1 MKGRKSKKRMSG
13 VRRKR
18 SRSMGAI
25 DTTNILGVV
34 GGALI
39 AGYLNKIVPTTIDS
53 RLLAGGKVALG
64 IALPM
69 FVKGGETKNILSG
82 VGSGMVA
89 VGSVDLLKSFGVL
102 SGTFDL
108 PVINGNLLG
117 AGNVLSGY
125 DLPVINGQ
133 EMPMMNG
140 DEFGL
145 GGDEFGLGMNYD
157 DMNDEY

>member
-1 MKGRKSKKRMSG
+1 MKRKKSKKRMSG

-39 AGYLNKIVPTTIDS
+39 AGYLNKIVPTTVDS

-69 FVKGGETKNILSG
+69 FVKSGATKNILSG

-108 PVINGNLLG
+108 PVINGNILG
-117 AGNVLSGY
+117 AGDMLSGY
-125 DLPVINGQ
+125 DLPTI
-133 EMPMMNG
+133 NG

-145 GGDEFGLGMNYD
+145 GGDEFGLGMDN
-157 DMNDEY
+157 DMMDDEY

>member
-1 MKGRKSKKRMSG
+1 MKRRKTKRKMSG
-13 VRRKR
+13 VRKR

-39 AGYLNKIVPTTIDS
+39 AGYLNKIVPTSVDS

-64 IALPM
+64 VALPM
-69 FVKGGETKNILSG
+69 FVKGGATKNILTG
-82 VGSGMVA
+82 VGSGMIA
-89 VGSVDLLKSFGVL
+89 VGSVDLLKSFGVI

-108 PVINGNLLG
+108 PVINGNILG
-117 AGNVLSGY
+117 AGNVLNGY
-125 DLPVINGQ
+125 DLPTINGDD
-133 EMPMMNG
+133 MPMVNG

-145 GGDEFGLGMNYD
+145 GGDEFGLGYD
-157 DMNDEY
+157 DDNY

>member
-1 MKGRKSKKRMSG
+1 MKRRKSKKRMSG

-39 AGYLNKIVPTTIDS
+39 AGYLNKIVPTTVDS
-53 RLLAGGKVALG
+53 KLLAGGKVALG

-69 FVKGGETKNILSG
+69 FVKSGATKNILTG
-82 VGSGMVA
+82 VGSGMIA

-108 PVINGNLLG
+108 PVINGNILG
-117 AGNVLSGY
+117 SGSVLSGY
-125 DLPVINGQ
+125 DLPVINGN
-133 EMPMMNG
+133 EGPMMNG

-145 GGDEFGLGMNYD
+145 GGNEFGLGED
-157 DMNDEY
+157 DDQDDF

>member
-1 MKGRKSKKRMSG
+1 MKRRKTKKRISG

-18 SRSMGAI
+18 TRSIGAI

-39 AGYLNKIVPTTIDS
+39 AGYLNKIVPTTVDS
-53 RLLAGGKVALG
+53 KLLAGGKVALG

-69 FVKGGETKNILSG
+69 FVKSGATKNILTG
-82 VGSGMVA
+82 VGSGMIA

-108 PVINGNLLG
+108 PVINGEILG
-117 AGNVLSGY
+117 AGSTLSGY
-125 DLPVINGQ
+125 DLPTV
-133 EMPMMNG
+133 NG

-145 GGDEFGLGMNYD
+145 GGDEFGLGYD
-157 DMNDEY
+157 DDNDSEY

>member
-1 MKGRKSKKRMSG
+1 MKRRKSKKRMSG

-39 AGYLNKIVPTTIDS
+39 AGYLNKIVPTTVDS

-69 FVKGGETKNILSG
+69 FVKSGATKNILSG

-108 PVINGNLLG
+108 PVINGNILG
-117 AGNVLSGY
+117 AGEMLSGY
-125 DLPVINGQ
+125 DLPTV
-133 EMPMMNG
+133 NG

>member
-1 MKGRKSKKRMSG
+1 MKRRKSKKRISG

-39 AGYLNKIVPTTIDS
+39 AGYLNKIVPTSVDS

-69 FVKGGETKNILSG
+69 FVKSGATKNILTG

-89 VGSVDLLKSFGVL
+89 VGSVDLLKSFGVI

-108 PVINGNLLG
+108 PVINGNILG
-117 AGNVLSGY
+117 TGDVLSGY
-125 DLPVINGQ
+125 DLPVING
-133 EMPMMNG
+133 EDMPMMNG

-145 GGDEFGLGMNYD
+145 GGDEFGLGYND
-157 DMNDEY
+157 DEY

>member
-1 MKGRKSKKRMSG
+1 MKRRKTKRKMSG

-39 AGYLNKIVPTTIDS
+39 AGYLNKIVPTTVDS

-64 IALPM
+64 VALPM
-69 FVKGGETKNILSG
+69 FVKSGATKNILAG
-82 VGSGMVA
+82 VGSGMIA

-108 PVINGNLLG
+108 PVINGNILG
-117 AGNVLSGY
+117 AGSVLSGY
-125 DLPVINGQ
+125 DLPTING
-133 EMPMMNG
+133 ESSPMMNDMSG

-145 GGDEFGLGMNYD
+145 GGDEFGLGYD
-157 DMNDEY
+157 DDNC

>member
-1 MKGRKSKKRMSG
+1 MKRRKSKKRMSG

-18 SRSMGAI
+18 SRSIGAI

-39 AGYLNKIVPTTIDS
+39 AGYLNKIVPTTVDS
-53 RLLAGGKVALG
+53 KLLAGGKVALG

-69 FVKGGETKNILSG
+69 FVKSGATKNILSG
-82 VGSGMVA
+82 VGSGMIA

-108 PVINGNLLG
+108 PVINGNILG
-117 AGNVLSGY
+117 AGSTLSGY
-125 DLPVINGQ
+125 DLPVING
-133 EMPMMNG
+133 

-145 GGDEFGLGMNYD
+145 GANEFGLGMDD
-157 DMNDEY
+157 DMMMDDEY

>member
-1 MKGRKSKKRMSG
+1 MKRRKSKKRMSG

-18 SRSMGAI
+18 SRSIGAI

-64 IALPM
+64 VALPM
-69 FVKGGETKNILSG
+69 FVKSGATKNILSG
-82 VGSGMVA
+82 VGSGMIA

-108 PVINGNLLG
+108 PVINGEILG
-117 AGNVLSGY
+117 AGQVLSGF
-125 DLPVINGQ
+125 DLPVI
-133 EMPMMNG
+133 NG

-145 GGDEFGLGMNYD
+145 GANEFGLGMD
-157 DMNDEY
+157 DDIMDDEY

>member
-1 MKGRKSKKRMSG
+1 MKRRKTKRKMSG

-39 AGYLNKIVPTTIDS
+39 AGYLNKIVPTTVDS

-64 IALPM
+64 VALPM
-69 FVKGGETKNILSG
+69 FVKSGATKNILTG
-82 VGSGMVA
+82 VGSGMIA
-89 VGSVDLLKSFGVL
+89 VGSVDLLKSFGVI

-108 PVINGNLLG
+108 PVINGNILG
-117 AGNVLSGY
+117 AGSVLSGY
-125 DLPVINGQ
+125 DLPTING
-133 EMPMMNG
+133 ENSPMMNDMSG

-145 GGDEFGLGMNYD
+145 GGDEFGLGYD
-157 DMNDEY
+157 DDNY

>member
-1 MKGRKSKKRMSG
+1 MKRRKSKKRMSG

-18 SRSMGAI
+18 SRSIGAI

-39 AGYLNKIVPTTIDS
+39 AGYLNKIVPTTVDS

-69 FVKGGETKNILSG
+69 FVKSGATKNILSG

-108 PVINGNLLG
+108 PVINGNILG
-117 AGNVLSGY
+117 AGDMLSGY
-125 DLPVINGQ
+125 DLPTV
-133 EMPMMNG
+133 NG

-145 GGDEFGLGMNYD
+145 GGDEFGLGMDND
-157 DMNDEY
+157 IMDDEY

>member
-1 MKGRKSKKRMSG
+1 MKRRKSKKRMSG

-39 AGYLNKIVPTTIDS
+39 AGYLNKIVPTTVDS
-53 RLLAGGKVALG
+53 KLLAGGKVALG

-69 FVKGGETKNILSG
+69 FVKSGATKNILTG
-82 VGSGMVA
+82 VGSGMIA

-108 PVINGNLLG
+108 PVINGNILG
-117 AGNVLSGY
+117 SGSVLSGY
-125 DLPVINGQ
+125 DLPVINGNDS
-133 EMPMMNG
+133 PMMNG

-145 GGDEFGLGMNYD
+145 GGDEFGLGFD
-157 DMNDEY
+157 DDQDDF

>member
-1 MKGRKSKKRMSG
+1 MKRRKSKKRMSG

-39 AGYLNKIVPTTIDS
+39 AGYLNKIVPTTVDS

-69 FVKGGETKNILSG
+69 FVKSGATKNILSG

-108 PVINGNLLG
+108 PVINGNILG
-117 AGNVLSGY
+117 AGDVLSGY
-125 DLPVINGQ
+125 DLPTING
-133 EMPMMNG
+133 E
-140 DEFGL
+140 EFGL
-145 GGDEFGLGMNYD
+145 GANEFGLGMDN
-157 DMNDEY
+157 DMMDDEY

>member
-1 MKGRKSKKRMSG
+1 MKRRKSKKRISG

-39 AGYLNKIVPTTIDS
+39 AGYLNKIVPTTVDS

-64 IALPM
+64 VALPM
-69 FVKGGETKNILSG
+69 FVKSGATKNILTG
-82 VGSGMVA
+82 LGSGMVA
-89 VGSVDLLKSFGVL
+89 VGSVDLLKSFGVI

-108 PVINGNLLG
+108 PVINGNILG

-125 DLPVINGQ
+125 DLPTING
-133 EMPMMNG
+133 EDMPLMNG

-145 GGDEFGLGMNYD
+145 GGDEFGLGYD
-157 DMNDEY
+157 DDQY

>member
-1 MKGRKSKKRMSG
+1 MKRRKSKKRMSG

-18 SRSMGAI
+18 SRSIGAI

-64 IALPM
+64 VALPM
-69 FVKGGETKNILSG
+69 FVKTGATKNILSG
-82 VGSGMVA
+82 VGSGMIA

-108 PVINGNLLG
+108 PVINGEILG
-117 AGNVLSGY
+117 AGQVLSGY
-125 DLPVINGQ
+125 DLPVING
-133 EMPMMNG
+133 E
-140 DEFGL
+140 EFGL
-145 GGDEFGLGMNYD
+145 GANEFGLGMD
-157 DMNDEY
+157 DDIMDDEY

>member
-1 MKGRKSKKRMSG
+1 MKRRKSKKRMSG

-53 RLLAGGKVALG
+53 KLLAGGKVALG

-69 FVKGGETKNILSG
+69 FVKSGATKNILTG
-82 VGSGMVA
+82 VGSGMIA

-108 PVINGNLLG
+108 PVINGNILG
-117 AGNVLSGY
+117 AGSVLSGY
-125 DLPVINGQ
+125 DLPVINGNDS
-133 EMPMMNG
+133 PMMNG

-145 GGDEFGLGMNYD
+145 GGDEFGLGMD
-157 DMNDEY
+157 DDQDDF

>member
-1 MKGRKSKKRMSG
+1 MKRRKTKRKMSG

-39 AGYLNKIVPTTIDS
+39 AGYLNKIVPSTVDS

-64 IALPM
+64 VALPM
-69 FVKGGETKNILSG
+69 FVKGGATKNILTG
-82 VGSGMVA
+82 VGSGMIA
-89 VGSVDLLKSFGVL
+89 VGSVDLLKSFGVI

-108 PVINGNLLG
+108 PVINGNILG
-117 AGNVLSGY
+117 AGSILAGQ
-125 DLPVINGQ
+125 DLPTING
-133 EMPMMNG
+133 ESSPMMNDMSG

-145 GGDEFGLGMNYD
+145 GGDEFGLGYD
-157 DMNDEY
+157 DDNY